1 MEAIE
6 LYKKVLEVMQVEPQL
21 QNKLLHETLVLV
33 CHEGLKDTHHS
44 FGNLSSQVEAL
55 CRDHHIAAKDTL
67 AIQRMRRHSN
77 TLAPILPDD
86 LVYDCRALALFI
98 SYVFHQDIPSFLVGK
113 IPNTQQ
119 ATTALPLANYKY
131 IRCSVRSWDDKLI
144 YVLVHNQESEEEL
157 LAINYR
163 NTPDL

>member
-1 MEAIE
+1 
-6 LYKKVLEVMQVEPQL
+6 MQVEPQL

-119 ATTALPLANYKY
+119 ATTA
-131 IRCSVRSWDDKLI
+131 
-144 YVLVHNQESEEEL
+144 
-157 LAINYR
+157 
-163 NTPDL
+163 